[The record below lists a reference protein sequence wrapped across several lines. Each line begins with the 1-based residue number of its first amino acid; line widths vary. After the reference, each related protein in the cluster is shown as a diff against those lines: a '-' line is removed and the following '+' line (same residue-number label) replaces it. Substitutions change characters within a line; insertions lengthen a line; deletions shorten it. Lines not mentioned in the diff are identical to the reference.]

1 MLIFKKI
8 EIENY
13 ISFGPKQT
21 FNLGPNPG
29 LYLIKGINLDNVNLS
44 EDDVDITKYSVG
56 SGKSSFMS
64 SIEFCLWGDISA
76 RFKTK
81 DSVVNK
87 RTVGGCCVA
96 LDFDKIE
103 NKNITSYRI
112 ERYRQHSKYKNNVM
126 LFIWSNKEEKW
137 INQTKTKITETQNDI
152 NKIIM
157 YTQELFHRSIS
168 LNRDNIQQFLSY
180 NTTQRINVIEALTNA
195 IDFKKIFENV
205 KKKVKDLQKNLD
217 NTENELNI
225 YNQQIQNNLQNIINI
240 QEQKKIRINKIDN
253 EIIQLEKTINKPNIP
268 IELDIKDLTNN
279 IKTFADYDIYL
290 QQLKELKTS
299 YNNIESKIINIT
311 KQKQQVSQQIKDTK
325 NKNDNIK
332 PSLCP
337 ECNAILD
344 GKDFNDKKTFY
355 KDLLKKYV
363 EDFKSYKE
371 QLSILH
377 DELQNAQQILDALIE
392 PTIDKDFYNNYK
404 KYQYEIDSWL
414 EDCDNINSKIEL
426 LNNNKTELIENQD
439 AEKILKKSIKE
450 QKKLLPQLKE
460 QINDLKNK
468 IKLYDFWK
476 DAFDINNEYSL
487 KQHMINTIIPIFN
500 KFVSD
505 NLDFIYDGNLQ
516 LIFDNNLNEQ
526 IIYFGEDYEYSEF
539 STGEQIK
546 LNLGINLA
554 LFDMI
559 RFNLIDTNVVFL
571 DEIFTNVDEPTT
583 CMFLKLIE
591 ERYAKNACVHLVSH
605 QPYVEDNIERQSLIE
620 IIKENNFSSIR
631 VS

>member
-363 EDFKSYKE
+363 EVFKSYKE